1 MAGMKK
7 VMIGNFMHC
16 HNIFRHV
23 NSKCTY
29 CISKH
34 NKYENFALQFQNNFE
49 KIYKRI
55 YKKYFS

>member
-16 HNIFRHV
+16 HNLFRHV

-34 NKYENFALQFQNNFE
+34 NKYENFALHFQNNFE
-49 KIYKRI
+49 KTV
-55 YKKYFS
+55 